1 MIERIIAWFETE
13 GSTRPAGLLR
23 IALAFLIWVRFA
35 DELAFYE
42 SGNLIAVVFEALFF
56 LATACMLVGLR
67 ARLATGITAVLLGLM
82 YFGAGHGAGVTS
94 WTSHHIY
101 LLLSATTL
109 LAFAPCGASFSIDRL
124 RAVSDAE
131 REGRSPPPE
140 RASLIVMRL
149 IALQVVAVYFWSA
162 VDKTTLSWISGERL
176 QQVFWWQYS
185 GRLLFGALT
194 NDYVTIILSVA
205 VLVIEYLI
213 ALAILIRR
221 FQPVAIPVAMILHVM
236 LYLFVPV
243 MTFSGTMILLY
254 LAVIDADDTNRVI
267 ERLMGRSQSGDSSEA
282 AVPSTGNQVRNTA
295 SVATQS
301 A

>member
-1 MIERIIAWFETE
+1 MIKRIIAWFETE

-42 SGNLIAVVFEALFF
+42 SGTVISVAFSALFF
-56 LATACMLVGLR
+56 LATACMLLGLR
-67 ARLATGITAVLLGLM
+67 ARLATGITAVLLGFM
-82 YFGAGHGAGVTS
+82 YFGAGLSAGVTS

-101 LLLSATTL
+101 LLLSTTAL

-124 RAVSDAE
+124 REVSKAE
-131 REGRSPPPE
+131 REDKSLPPE

-149 IALQVVAVYFWSA
+149 IALQVVAVYFWGA

-185 GRLLFGALT
+185 GRLLFGAVT
-194 NDYVTIILSVA
+194 SSYVTIFLSVA
-205 VLVIEYLI
+205 VLVVEYLI
-213 ALAILIRR
+213 APAILIRR
-221 FQPVAIPVAMILHVM
+221 FQPVAIPAAIILHASFYM
-236 LYLFVPV
+236 FLPV
-243 MTFSGTMILLY
+243 KTFSGTMILLY

-267 ERLMGRSQSGDSSEA
+267 ERMMGHDGHGDSPKP
-282 AVPSTGNQVRNTA
+282 AVSGSAPHNRSTA
-295 SVATQS
+295 SATAQS